1 MRRSGWNLFKNAE
14 SSNENNNEAHFCASD
29 GLGMEMTILGRIY
42 RILHPSERKKG
53 WWVIATVLFSTV
65 LDFMGLAALL
75 PILYY
80 LLDSGSNPKV
90 ALQFCVLAIS
100 VILFKSV
107 LSVFFSRYQHKYL
120 LSFYKRLSFSLYS
133 SYYRR
138 GLLFIREKGSNKLGY
153 EVNAICLAFSQ
164 SLLAPMLRI
173 IGDSL
178 LILLVTVALLIYDG
192 KTVLLLYA
200 TFLPFMVVYFL
211 GVRKRIKKYG
221 RLELD
226 ARREQSRVV
235 MDTFRGFTELEV
247 SGAFP
252 TLQAAFMEGMDKI
265 SHNRLKLDVIQK
277 FPLFLSE
284 LSVIIGLT
292 LLVAFG
298 TGDVKMLIGVFA
310 VAAFRLLP
318 AMRGILSGW
327 TQIQNVS
334 SYLDVIEEG
343 LMEDDADEVSEEDK
357 NLPFNQGISIEH
369 LTYAY
374 PDSSNVLEN
383 FGCNISKG
391 EYVGFRGSSG
401 VGKST
406 LFNLLIGLLMPSNG
420 RILIDGT
427 PLSYENRK
435 AWMKHI
441 GYVPQEVFIF
451 NGTLAENIA
460 LGCRRIDRDR
470 IKDILNKVSL
480 MSWAESLPDGLD
492 AVLGEGG
499 GKLSGGQ
506 KQRIGIARALYKEAD
521 VLFLDEATSALDNR
535 TEKEVNETLSEL
547 KKSYQGLTILS
558 IAHRESSLAYCDR
571 IITLKNDDE

>member
-1 MRRSGWNLFKNAE
+1 M
-14 SSNENNNEAHFCASD
+14 
-29 GLGMEMTILGRIY
+29 
-42 RILHPSERKKG
+42 
-53 WWVIATVLFSTV
+53 
-65 LDFMGLAALL
+65 
-75 PILYY
+75 
-80 LLDSGSNPKV
+80 
-90 ALQFCVLAIS
+90 
-100 VILFKSV
+100 
-107 LSVFFSRYQHKYL
+107 
-120 LSFYKRLSFSLYS
+120 
-133 SYYRR
+133 
-138 GLLFIREKGSNKLGY
+138 FIREKGSNKLGY

-192 KTVLLLYA
+192 KTVLLIYA
-200 TFLPFMVVYFL
+200 TFRPFMVVYFL

-235 MDTFRGFTELEV
+235 IDTFRGFTELEV

-343 LMEDDADEVSEEDK
+343 LMEDASEGFSEANE
-357 NLPFNQGISIEH
+357 NLSFNQEISIKH

-374 PDSSNVLEN
+374 PDSFNVLEN
-383 FGCNISKG
+383 FECNISKG
-391 EYVGFRGSSG
+391 EYIGFRGSSG

-406 LFNLLIGLLMPSNG
+406 LFNLLIGLL
-420 RILIDGT
+420 I
-427 PLSYENRK
+427 PL
-435 AWMKHI
+435 
-441 GYVPQEVFIF
+441 
-451 NGTLAENIA
+451 
-460 LGCRRIDRDR
+460 
-470 IKDILNKVSL
+470 
-480 MSWAESLPDGLD
+480 
-492 AVLGEGG
+492 
-499 GKLSGGQ
+499 
-506 KQRIGIARALYKEAD
+506 
-521 VLFLDEATSALDNR
+521 
-535 TEKEVNETLSEL
+535 
-547 KKSYQGLTILS
+547 
-558 IAHRESSLAYCDR
+558 
-571 IITLKNDDE
+571 

>member
-1 MRRSGWNLFKNAE
+1 M
-14 SSNENNNEAHFCASD
+14 
-29 GLGMEMTILGRIY
+29 MILNRIY
-42 RILHPSERKKG
+42 RILQPSERKKG
-53 WWVIATVLFSTV
+53 WRVIATVLFSAI

-80 LLDSGSNPKV
+80 LLDNGSNLQV
-90 ALQFCVLAIS
+90 ALQFCVLAIA
-100 VILFKSV
+100 VILLKSV
-107 LSVFFSRYQHKYL
+107 LSVFFSRYQHRYL

-133 SYYRR
+133 SYYQK

-153 EVNAICLAFSQ
+153 EVNAICYAFSQ

-173 IGDSL
+173 IGDFL
-178 LILLVTVALLIYDG
+178 LILLVTTALLIYDG
-192 KTVLLLYA
+192 TTVLLLYA
-200 TFLPFMVVYFL
+200 TFLPFMVVYFI

-221 RLELD
+221 RMELD

-265 SHNRLKLDVIQK
+265 SQNRLKQDIIQK

-298 TGDVKMLIGVFA
+298 TGDIKMLIGVFA

-334 SYLDVIEEG
+334 SCLDTIEEG
-343 LMEDDADEVSEEDK
+343 LMEENTEAASDETK
-357 NLPFNQGISIEH
+357 TLPFEQEISTEN

-374 PDSSNVLEN
+374 PDSTLVLEN
-383 FGCNISKG
+383 FSCTISKG

-401 VGKST
+401 VGKTT
-406 LFNLLIGLLMPSNG
+406 LFNLLIGLLTPSCG
-420 RILIDGT
+420 KILIDGT
-427 PLSYENRK
+427 PLSSENRK
-435 AWMKHI
+435 AWMQHI

-460 LGCRRIDRDR
+460 LGCKCIDKKR
-470 IKDILNKVSL
+470 IKDILGKVSL
-480 MSWAESLPDGLD
+480 MNWVELLPEGLD
-492 AVLGEGG
+492 TVLGEDG

-558 IAHRESSLAYCDR
+558 IAHRKSSLTYCNR

>member
-1 MRRSGWNLFKNAE
+1 
-14 SSNENNNEAHFCASD
+14 
-29 GLGMEMTILGRIY
+29 MTILNRIY
-42 RILHPSERKKG
+42 GILQPSERREG
-53 WWVIATVLFSTV
+53 WRVIATVLFSAI

-75 PILYY
+75 PVLYY
-80 LLDSGSNPKV
+80 LLDSGSNSQV
-90 ALQFCVLAIS
+90 ALWFCILAIS
-100 VILFKSV
+100 VILLKSV
-107 LSVFFSRYQHKYL
+107 LSVFFSRYQHRYL

-153 EVNAICLAFSQ
+153 EVNAICYAFSQ

-178 LILLVTVALLIYDG
+178 LIVLVTVALLIYDG
-192 KTVLLLYA
+192 TTVLLLYA

-226 ARREQSRVV
+226 ARREQSRIV

-247 SGAFP
+247 SEAFP

-277 FPLFLSE
+277 IPLFLSE

-334 SYLDVIEEG
+334 SCLDTIEEG
-343 LMEDDADEVSEEDK
+343 VMEEDAEVISDEIK
-357 NLPFNQGISIEH
+357 KLPFEQEISTEN
-369 LTYAY
+369 LTYGY
-374 PDSSNVLEN
+374 PDSPLVLEN
-383 FGCNISKG
+383 FSCIISKG
-391 EYVGFRGSSG
+391 EYVGFCGSSG

-406 LFNLLIGLLMPSNG
+406 LFNLLIGLLTPSSG

-427 PLSYENRK
+427 PLSTENRK

-460 LGCRRIDRDR
+460 LGCKCMDKER
-470 IKDILNKVSL
+470 IKDILGKVSL
-480 MSWAESLPDGLD
+480 KNWVESLPDGLD
-492 AVLGEGG
+492 TVLGEGG
-499 GKLSGGQ
+499 DKLSGGQ

-535 TEKEVNETLSEL
+535 TEKDVNETLSEL
-547 KKSYQGLTILS
+547 KKSCQGLTILS
-558 IAHRESSLAYCDR
+558 IAHRQSSLAYCNR
-571 IITLKNDDE
+571 IITLNDDNE

>member
-1 MRRSGWNLFKNAE
+1 
-14 SSNENNNEAHFCASD
+14 
-29 GLGMEMTILGRIY
+29 MTILNRIY
-42 RILHPSERKKG
+42 SILQPSERREG
-53 WWVIATVLFSTV
+53 WRVIATVLFSAI

-80 LLDSGSNPKV
+80 LLDSGSNSQV
-90 ALQFCVLAIS
+90 ALWFCILAIS
-100 VILFKSV
+100 VILLKSV
-107 LSVFFSRYQHKYL
+107 LSVFFSRYQHRYL

-153 EVNAICLAFSQ
+153 EVNAICYAFSQ

-173 IGDSL
+173 IGDFL
-178 LILLVTVALLIYDG
+178 LIVLVTLALLIYDG
-192 KTVLLLYA
+192 TTVLLLYA

-226 ARREQSRVV
+226 ARREQSRIV

-247 SGAFP
+247 SEAFP

-277 FPLFLSE
+277 IPLFLSE

-292 LLVAFG
+292 LLVAFA

-334 SYLDVIEEG
+334 SCLDTIEEG
-343 LMEDDADEVSEEDK
+343 VMEEDAEVISDEIK
-357 NLPFNQGISIEH
+357 KLPFEQEISTEN
-369 LTYAY
+369 LTYGY
-374 PDSSNVLEN
+374 PDSPLVLEN
-383 FGCNISKG
+383 FSCIISKG

-401 VGKST
+401 IGKST
-406 LFNLLIGLLMPSNG
+406 LFNLLIGLLSPSGG

-427 PLSYENRK
+427 PLSTENRK

-460 LGCRRIDRDR
+460 LGCKCIDKER
-470 IKDILNKVSL
+470 IKDILGKVSL
-480 MSWAESLPDGLD
+480 MNWVESLPEGLD
-492 AVLGEGG
+492 TVLGEGG

-535 TEKEVNETLSEL
+535 TEKEVNETLLEL

-558 IAHRESSLAYCDR
+558 IAHRDSSLAYCDF
-571 IITLKNDDE
+571 IITLKDNDEQNL